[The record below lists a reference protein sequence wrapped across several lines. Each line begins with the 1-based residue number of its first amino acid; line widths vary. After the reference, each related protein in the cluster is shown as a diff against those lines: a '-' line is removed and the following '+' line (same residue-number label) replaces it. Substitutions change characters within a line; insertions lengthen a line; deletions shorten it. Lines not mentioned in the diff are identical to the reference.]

1 MTQQTG
7 YIVGKV
13 EFRPGDGA
21 LIRIPKG
28 PVEIDTTRLEAT
40 LSWVDGETHGA
51 AAIPLNDFN
60 RYVNKGAITLP
71 LLSISERSEPCCQ
84 MPKALRSVRL
94 TSIVPG

>member
-21 LIRIPKG
+21 LMRIPQG
-28 PVEIDTTRLEAT
+28 PVDIETNRLEAT

-51 AAIPLNDFN
+51 AAMPLTDFK
-60 RYVNKGAITLP
+60 RYVTKGAIALP
-71 LLSISERSEPCCQ
+71 
-84 MPKALRSVRL
+84 
-94 TSIVPG
+94 